1 MTELKKTEQAISD
14 LETALQKLE
23 NALDKSQSTIKDNF
37 VSKEELA
44 EKEEKL
50 EAMKI
55 FESKYLSL
63 KEKACNVSQRLDE
76 IVAKLNES
84 IKENG
89 DA

>member
-50 EAMKI
+50 EASYN
-55 FESKYLSL
+55 F
-63 KEKACNVSQRLDE
+63 V
-76 IVAKLNES
+76 
-84 IKENG
+84 
-89 DA
+89 